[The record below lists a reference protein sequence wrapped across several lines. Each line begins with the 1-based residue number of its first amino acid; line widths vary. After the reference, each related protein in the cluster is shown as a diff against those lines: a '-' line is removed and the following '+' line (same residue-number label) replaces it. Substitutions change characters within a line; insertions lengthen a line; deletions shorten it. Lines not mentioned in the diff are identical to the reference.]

1 LVANNKFVSVS
12 FDNTNWKAVHSLLLP
27 IHKKDMTALTMSIAS
42 PIFKEASASSDKFSL
57 KIEVSQSNEYQVA
70 QNNI

>member
-1 LVANNKFVSVS
+1 
-12 FDNTNWKAVHSLLLP
+12 
-27 IHKKDMTALTMSIAS
+27 MTALTMSIAS

-70 QNNI
+70 QNNIYKLT